1 MWVGNSPTEAP
12 FWRDC
17 CKCHA
22 DRRALARVDCFDED
36 ERGVSDWE
44 IPLCPGL
51 GHI

>member
-12 FWRDC
+12 FLRDC
-17 CKCHA
+17 YRCHA
-22 DRRALARVDCFDED
+22 LIRAFVCVDLNED
-36 ERGVSDWE
+36 EQGVSDWE